1 MKTMKALVKKYPKE
15 GIWLEDVPLP
25 EVGNNDVLIKIQK
38 TAICGTDIHI
48 YNWDEWSQKTIPVPM
63 TIGHEFAG
71 TIVDMGANVTGL
83 NIGDVVSGEGHIV
96 CERCRNCLAGRRHL
110 CPNTIGVGVNR
121 TGCFAEYLSIPAKN
135 VYRPNINIP
144 PEVLACFDPYGNAVH
159 TALSFNMVG
168 EDVLITG
175 AGPIGIMAAMI
186 ADHAGAR
193 NIVITDIND
202 YRLKLAKELT
212 PRVIPHN
219 VATDGPISR
228 EFLRTLGILE
238 GFDVGL
244 EMSGAPAAFEEMVAK
259 MINGGH
265 IALLGILPD
274 GVGIDWTKVVFKGLT
289 IKGIYGREIFETWY
303 KGTMMVQTGLPLEK
317 IITHRFHYTDFQKGF
332 DVMRSGESG
341 KVILDWSEVK

>member
-1 MKTMKALVKKYPKE
+1 MTTMKALVKKNAEE
-15 GIWLEDVPLP
+15 GLWLEEVPLP

-48 YNWDEWSQKTIPVPM
+48 YNWDDWARKTIPVPM

-71 TIVDMGANVTGL
+71 TIVELGANVEGL
-83 NIGDVVSGEGHIV
+83 QVGDLVSGEGHIV

-135 VYRPNINIP
+135 VYRPNTPIP

-175 AGPIGIMAAMI
+175 AGPIGIMAAMV
-186 ADHAGAR
+186 AAHCGAR
-193 NIVITDIND
+193 NIVITDINP
-202 YRLKLAKELT
+202 YRLNLARTIVPKAIPIDVSKET
-212 PRVIPHN
+212 ITRDMMR
-219 VATDGPISR
+219 A
-228 EFLRTLGILE
+228 LGILE

-244 EMSGAPAAFEEMVAK
+244 EMSGSPDAFREMLSK
-259 MINGGH
+259 MINGGG
-265 IALLGILPD
+265 IALLGILPN
-274 GVGIDWTKVVFKGLT
+274 GTGIDWDDVVFKGLR

-303 KGTMMVQTGLPLEK
+303 KGTMMYQSGLPLEK
-317 IITHRFHYTDFQKGF
+317 IITHRFHYTDFQQGF

-341 KVILDWSEVK
+341 KVVLSWE